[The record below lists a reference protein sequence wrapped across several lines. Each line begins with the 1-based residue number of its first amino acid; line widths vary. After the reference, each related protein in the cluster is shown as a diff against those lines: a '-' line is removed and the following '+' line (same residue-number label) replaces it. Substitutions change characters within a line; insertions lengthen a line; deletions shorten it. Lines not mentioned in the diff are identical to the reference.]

1 MNARLDLPFPPMPL
15 ALTAPELVDFQRV
28 RERAMQSLFESLE
41 SLCEGTLVVDRDSRI
56 VWINDRYVK
65 RFGFATPEDAIGK
78 RVEEVIPN
86 TLMGEVV
93 RSGKPILLDILEA
106 EPVPFVV
113 TRLPLKDDAGEVIG
127 AVGFALYDKLQPLQP
142 LYGRLSR
149 LQQELAQA
157 QKKLAEERRAK
168 YTFSNFVGISPA
180 TMELKRQGRRAARL
194 DTTVLLLGETGTGK
208 ELIAHAIHSASD
220 RADKPFVGVN
230 VAAIPDTLLET
241 EFFGAAPGAYTG
253 VDKKGR
259 IGKFELANGGT
270 LFLDEVGDMPLNLQ
284 AKLLRALQEQEV
296 EPVGSNRVIK
306 VDARIIAATSV
317 DLAKRVAEGR
327 FRSDLYYRLNVLSV
341 TVPPLRQRLDDLPVL
356 CEHILENIAQRT
368 GLPQRE
374 LDASALDLLR
384 RCPWPGNIRELRN
397 ALEQATLLSDHLRLS
412 AADFTNL
419 SPATEPAAATA
430 SRADDDADAP
440 LTPDDIPA
448 YSEAVADFERRL
460 IRQALAACAGKV
472 PEAAQ
477 RLGLGRATLYK
488 KIAALGIAT
497 GSTAAKA
504 P

>member
-1 MNARLDLPFPPMPL
+1 MPL

-41 SLCEGTLVVDRDSRI
+41 NLCEGTIVVDRDSRI

-78 RVEEVIPN
+78 KVEEVIPN

-106 EPVPFVV
+106 EPMPFVV

-180 TMELKRQGRRAARL
+180 AMELKRQGRRAARL

-208 ELIAHAIHSASD
+208 ELVAHAIHAASD

-259 IGKFELANGGT
+259 IGKFELAHGGT
-270 LFLDEVGDMPLNLQ
+270 LFLDEIGDMPPTLQ

-306 VDARIIAATSV
+306 VDVRIIAATSV
-317 DLAKRVAEGR
+317 DLAKRVADGR
-327 FRSDLYYRLNVLSV
+327 FRSDLYYRLNVLSL
-341 TVPPLRQRLDDLPVL
+341 TVPPLRQRLEDLPML
-356 CEHILENIAQRT
+356 SEHILENIAQRT
-368 GLPQRE
+368 GLPHRE
-374 LDASALDLLR
+374 LDASAIELLR
-384 RCPWPGNIRELRN
+384 RSPWPGNIRELRN

-412 AADFTNL
+412 AADFASL
-419 SPATEPAAATA
+419 APAAEPVPGAADTSGTA
-430 SRADDDADAP
+430 AP
-440 LTPDDIPA
+440 LAPQDIPN
-448 YSEAVADFERRL
+448 YGEAIADFERQL

-488 KIAALGIAT
+488 KIAALGIGT
-497 GSTAAKA
+497 GGSAAA
-504 P
+504 